1 MVTTPSTPSNSFLVR
16 HEFLIRRLFSLSGL
30 IPVGAY
36 MVVHLITNASLLNST
51 ATYQRAVYAIHGLG
65 MVLPT
70 IEWIFIFLPIL
81 FHGIVGLVVI
91 RGGMPNS
98 TTYRYGSN
106 VRFTLQRATGMIAFA
121 FILWHV
127 FHMHGWL
134 HFTWWTDNVT
144 AGLRGGMFKPYNAA
158 SSLAEAMTF
167 NVVVPILYAI
177 GLLSCVFHL
186 ANGLWTFGITWG
198 LWTTE
203 GGMRR
208 AKWVSGVF
216 GVLLAGVAV
225 GAWLAPLQVDK
236 EDALTT
242 EVEMYQDRLDG
253 HEVEPNEHKL
263 SERGRELREERE
275 SGSVKSRPRPA
286 REVARTAE

>member
-30 IPVGAY
+30 VPVGAY
-36 MVVHLITNASLLNST
+36 MVVHLITNASLLDST
-51 ATYQRAVYAIHGLG
+51 ASYQKAVYQIHGLG
-65 MVLPT
+65 VALPLV
-70 IEWIFIFLPIL
+70 EWVFIFLPIL
-81 FHGIVGLVVI
+81 FHGVVGLVVI

-144 AGLRGGMFKPYNAA
+144 RGLRGGMFKPYNAA
-158 SSLAEAMTF
+158 TSLAEAMTF

-198 LWTTE
+198 IWTTE
-203 GGMRR
+203 SGMRR

-225 GAWLAPLQVDK
+225 GAWLAPLRLE
-236 EDALTT
+236 EDSLRT
-242 EVEMYQDRLDG
+242 EVRMFRDRFESGELN
-253 HEVEPNEHKL
+253 NESSHKL
-263 SERGRELREERE
+263 SDEGREQLKDVLDA
-275 SGSVKSRPRPA
+275 GSV
-286 REVARTAE
+286 AE